1 MAAAWNGMLTC
12 DYEHDRPGASPVE
25 LELYTRSL
33 IAWPAVILE
42 IPAPY
47 GVLRRLGIVDVPEA
61 GHRRL
66 TGLLRDRLARPAQA
80 RDIAARAGAARAAAA
95 AALDAA
101 ESRPS
106 SAAALRRAAAAVL
119 PVMSAHIVNWLLP
132 EDHWETLMAKMLG
145 SRTAART
152 CLATLSVPEH
162 GGHLLARM
170 KTAAQAGS
178 GNSASARTSWLA
190 AALLAA
196 AGDAPSLDA
205 VRGMAITL
213 QWAAESEERR
223 RDLRERFLAAT
234 VAWCAKAGLD
244 PAVVTLSDICQ
255 TEAE

>member
-33 IAWPAVILE
+33 IAWPAVILQV
-42 IPAPY
+42 PDPY
-47 GVLRRLGIVDVPEA
+47 GTLRRPGIVDIPEED
-61 GHRRL
+61 HRRL
-66 TGLLRDRLARPAQA
+66 TRLLHDRLASPARA
-80 RDIAARAGAARAAAA
+80 RDIAALAGAARAAAA

-106 SAAALRRAAAAVL
+106 TPALRQAAAAVL

-152 CLATLSVPEH
+152 CIAALSVPEH
-162 GGHLLARM
+162 DGHLLASL
-170 KTAAQAGS
+170 KTAAPAS
-178 GNSASARTSWLA
+178 GGNPATARNAWLA

-205 VRGMAITL
+205 VQAMAITL
-213 QWAAESEERR
+213 RWAAESEERR
-223 RDLRERFLAAT
+223 RELRERFLAVT
-234 VAWCAKAGLD
+234 RVWCARAERD
-244 PAVVTLSDICQ
+244 PVTVTLSGIGQ
-255 TEAE
+255 AEAA

>member
-33 IAWPAVILE
+33 IAWPAVILQV
-42 IPAPY
+42 PDPY
-47 GVLRRLGIVDVPEA
+47 GTLRRRGIVDIPEQD
-61 GHRRL
+61 HRRL
-66 TGLLRDRLARPAQA
+66 TRLLHDSLASPARA
-80 RDIAARAGAARAAAA
+80 RDIVARAGTARAAAA

-106 SAAALRRAAAAVL
+106 PSALRQAADAVL

-132 EDHWETLMAKMLG
+132 EEHWEALMAKMLG

-152 CLATLSVPEH
+152 CIAALSVPEH
-162 GGHLLARM
+162 DGHLLANL
-170 KTAAQAGS
+170 KTAAAAS
-178 GNSASARTSWLA
+178 GGNPETARNAWLA

-205 VRGMAITL
+205 VRAMAITL
-213 QWAAESEERR
+213 RWAAESEERR
-223 RDLRERFLAAT
+223 RDLRERFLKLASD
-234 VAWCAKAGLD
+234 WCARAELD
-244 PAVVTLSDICQ
+244 PATVTLSGIGQ
-255 TEAE
+255 AEAA